1 MEIFKQTN
9 FDFLG
14 KKWPFIGL
22 SLALTVIGVIS
33 LIAKGGPRYG
43 IDFTCGA
50 LIDVGFV
57 HRPSAQAIRAAV
69 RKSIPG
75 EIQVQEVS
83 GTQEILIQ
91 SGLQDEKALSGFR
104 TAVVSALTAAFN
116 PNTGKLD
123 INSATSADLADRL
136 RDPLARANVSLSDDQ
151 LQKYRHPSR
160 TSATLNGP
168 GCSRAWMIWHLCQV

>member
-14 KKWPFIGL
+14 KKWPFIWL
-22 SLALTVIGVIS
+22 SLALTVVGVIG

-43 IDFTCGA
+43 IDFTGGA

-83 GTQEILIQ
+83 GTQEVLIQ
-91 SGLQDEKALSGFR
+91 SGLQDEKALSGF
-104 TAVVSALTAAFN
+104 
-116 PNTGKLD
+116 
-123 INSATSADLADRL
+123 
-136 RDPLARANVSLSDDQ
+136 
-151 LQKYRHPSR
+151 
-160 TSATLNGP
+160 
-168 GCSRAWMIWHLCQV
+168 